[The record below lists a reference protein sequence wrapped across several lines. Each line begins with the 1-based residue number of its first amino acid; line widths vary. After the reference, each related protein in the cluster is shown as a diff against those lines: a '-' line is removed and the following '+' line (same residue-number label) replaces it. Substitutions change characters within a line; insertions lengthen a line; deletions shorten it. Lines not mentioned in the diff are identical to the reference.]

1 MGGPSS
7 GGSHVKPLERDRGP
21 FASICFTAY
30 MYCIMTKGVTAAFYC
45 EQDGNST
52 STPTVHE
59 MPVVVAQPSKR
70 YLVDAPK
77 ESEA

>member
-1 MGGPSS
+1 MKRLE
-7 GGSHVKPLERDRGP
+7 HVRGP
-21 FASICFTAY
+21 FASICFTA
-30 MYCIMTKGVTAAFYC
+30 YCIMTKGVTAAFYC